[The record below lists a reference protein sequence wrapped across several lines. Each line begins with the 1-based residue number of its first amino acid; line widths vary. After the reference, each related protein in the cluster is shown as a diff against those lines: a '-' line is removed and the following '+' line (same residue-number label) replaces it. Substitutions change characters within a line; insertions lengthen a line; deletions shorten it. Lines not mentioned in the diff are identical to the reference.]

1 MGTHVRTGP
10 WSVTR
15 DVAGSR
21 RYRRSRR
28 GRRVRLAAGAAGLA
42 AAALVLIGGAAGGA
56 STPPRHVTVHAGD
69 SLWSIAEA
77 VYGNGDVEAHVVQLE
92 TTNHLASPALSPG
105 EVLLL
110 PGP

>member
-1 MGTHVRTGP
+1 MGTHVRSSP
-10 WSVTR
+10 WPALR

-21 RYRRSRR
+21 RYRRSQR
-28 GRRVRLAAGAAGLA
+28 GRRVRLAAGAAALA
-42 AAALVLIGGAAGGA
+42 AASLVLIGGAVGGA

-69 SLWSIAEA
+69 TLWSIAERT
-77 VYGNGDVEAHVVQLE
+77 YGDGDVQARVVQLE
-92 TTNHLASPALSPG
+92 TANHLASPALSPG

>member
-1 MGTHVRTGP
+1 MGTHVRSSP
-10 WSVTR
+10 WLGVR

-28 GRRVRLAAGAAGLA
+28 GRRLRLAGG
-42 AAALVLIGGAAGGA
+42 AAALTGALLLIGGAVGGA

-69 SLWSIAEA
+69 TLWSIAEA
-77 VYGNGDVEAHVVQLE
+77 TYGDGDVQARVVQLE
-92 TTNHLASPALSPG
+92 TANHLASPALSPG

>member
-1 MGTHVRTGP
+1 MGTHVRSSP
-10 WSVTR
+10 WLGIR

-28 GRRVRLAAGAAGLA
+28 GHRVRLGAGAAALA
-42 AAALVLIGGAAGGA
+42 AAALVLIGGAVGGA

-69 SLWSIAEA
+69 TLWSIAEGA
-77 VYGNGDVEAHVVQLE
+77 YGDSDVQARVMQLE
-92 TTNHLASPALSPG
+92 AANHLASPALTPG
-105 EVLLL
+105 AVLIL

>member
-1 MGTHVRTGP
+1 ML
-10 WSVTR
+10 VTR

-28 GRRVRLAAGAAGLA
+28 GRRVRLAAGAAALA
-42 AAALVLIGGAAGGA
+42 ASALVAIGGAVGGA

-69 SLWSIAEA
+69 TLWSIAQA
-77 VYGNGDVEAHVVQLE
+77 AYGNADVEARVVQLE
-92 TTNHLASPALSPG
+92 TANHLASPALNPG